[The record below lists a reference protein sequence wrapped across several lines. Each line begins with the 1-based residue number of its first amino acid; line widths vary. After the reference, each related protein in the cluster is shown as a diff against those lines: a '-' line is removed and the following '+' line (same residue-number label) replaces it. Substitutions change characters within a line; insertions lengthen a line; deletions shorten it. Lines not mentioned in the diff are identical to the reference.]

1 MKTTSFVF
9 HHSSF
14 RLGNRFLTSPPDVNL
29 PRTLG
34 TLLLQTL
41 LQKGPALVMWILLL
55 ALAAPG
61 LLAQVDQGSITG
73 TVTDSSGAI
82 LAGATVTATN
92 VDTGL
97 TFSRTTNG
105 AGEYT
110 FTPLKIG
117 NYTLKVSAPGFEPL
131 ERSNIRVDVSD
142 HVGLNMKLKPGNVS
156 QTVEVTSEAPLQTED
171 ASTGQVFT
179 TSQLEDLPL
188 LDRNYLFLAQLT
200 TGVNAPNQGN
210 TQTSG
215 SGGFTSNGSRVSQNN
230 FILDGV
236 DNNSNLQD
244 FLNGATYA
252 VRPPPEA
259 LEEFKVQSSNYSAE
273 LGRST
278 GAAVNASIKAG
289 TNTVHG
295 SLWEYLRNDR
305 LTALNYNFNAPTP
318 ETSTAYHE
326 NIFGATLG
334 GPILKDK
341 LFIFADAQGTRINVY
356 QPQQTNLTVPT
367 ASVRTGDF
375 SQYLNPALTN
385 GNNAITLYKV
395 GGNVTPNIGGTEAGK
410 DPTRYLTCPSAT
422 PVYATAIPGQNV
434 ICPDSVDAVAK
445 TILNLFPLPNQG
457 VAGQVVQN
465 YTAPATASQ
474 NNTTQYDVR
483 VDYNFSSKDQ
493 AFGRYSYAN
502 NPSIYT
508 PPLGVLD
515 GGGYGS
521 DGSDTN
527 YAKSGLFSET
537 HFFSP
542 NLVNEFRVGYNFLH
556 ASYLSAGAQTDLA
569 AKYGLGGIPF
579 GPSLGGFPDLDFNGG
594 GSNFGIG
601 IPGYE
606 PSDEKQDVIEF
617 IDNVSKTWG
626 RHSFTIGT
634 NIQHTRFYG
643 LQSANSTGYQGFKGT
658 YTSDP
663 GDTSG
668 AITGAGLADFALDLE
683 NYAGLNST
691 TSVTD
696 LRWYNAAYIQD
707 DWKIRPNLT
716 LNLGLRWEYTQP
728 FIELHD
734 NQANFDGNFAG
745 MNQGSGTF
753 LMPKSQSSYPIPAFL
768 STDFAKDNITI
779 QYSPNRSLVNPD
791 HHEFAPRLG
800 FAYQP
805 TARTVLRGGFGF
817 FYGGQENIG
826 LGLNLYNNP
835 PFFLSSYY
843 QPTPNQCYNTVATGV
858 VCPTNGQTLETG
870 FGAAATSNAG
880 LEANAQL
887 PTLFGQD
894 QNAKSTYTE
903 SYNLSIQQSLTSTIS
918 FTLGYQGNVTRHLRV
933 SYAANTYPGV
943 VPAEGNS
950 QFYQPFYDFGNI
962 VEVTNEGEAAY
973 DSLQAK
979 LEKRFSHGL
988 SFLAGYSWSH
998 SLDDAVQPIQGT
1010 DGGEAG
1016 NPAFLGLKFEYGAS
1030 VTDVRNRFTFSP
1042 QYELP
1047 FGKGKQFLNHGGV
1060 VDGLVGGWKAT
1071 AIFQAQTGTP
1081 IALPQRFRVGDPF
1094 GAGGTPNP
1102 VTQPNQECATQ
1113 VKTLAHWFNPCAF
1126 SQAPTAYAT
1135 VADYDAAVAAG
1146 GNAVLLSQ
1154 AGTLPYGQR
1163 GRLTVAGPGF
1173 NRLDM
1178 SLFKS
1183 FKLPYHE
1190 AAFELRAD
1198 AINVMNTPS
1207 FGDPNN
1213 SITGG
1218 SAGQITST
1226 RFNGLLPDARVI
1238 QVAGRLT
1245 F

>member
-1 MKTTSFVF
+1 MTLIENPPS
-9 HHSSF
+9 
-14 RLGNRFLTSPPDVNL
+14 RPALGNRLLKPQEHSTPSAPVRLLRSLLRKSLGCTMAFFLLTFVSQ
-29 PRTLG
+29 G
-34 TLLLQTL
+34 
-41 LQKGPALVMWILLL
+41 AF
-55 ALAAPG
+55 
-61 LLAQVDQGSITG
+61 AQLDQGSITG
-73 TVTDSSGAI
+73 TITDSSGANI
-82 LAGATVTATN
+82 AGATVTLTN
-92 VDTGL
+92 VNTGL

-117 NYTLKVSAPGFEPL
+117 DYKLKVSAPGFESV
-131 ERSNIRVDVSD
+131 ERTNLRVDVSD
-142 HVGLNMKLKPGNVS
+142 QIGLNLKLKPGNVT
-156 QTVEVTSEAPLQTED
+156 QTVEVSAEAQLQIED

-179 TSQLEDLPL
+179 TSQLEDLPI
-188 LDRNYLFLAQLT
+188 LDRNYLFLAELT

-215 SGGFTSNGSRVSQNN
+215 SGAFSSNGSRASQNN

-236 DNNSNLQD
+236 DNNSNMQD

-318 ETSTAYHE
+318 EPSTAYHE

-334 GPILKDK
+334 GPILRDK
-341 LFIFADAQGTRINVY
+341 LFIFADGQGTRVSIY

-367 ASVRTGDF
+367 AAVRTGDF
-375 SQYLNPALTN
+375 SQYLNPDLTN
-385 GNNAITLYKV
+385 GNNAITLYKT

-410 DPTRYLTCPSAT
+410 DPARYLTCPSAT
-422 PVYATAIPGQNV
+422 PVYATAIQGQNV
-434 ICPDSVDAVAK
+434 ICPENVNAVAK

-457 VAGQVVQN
+457 VSGQVVQN

-483 VDYNFSSKDQ
+483 VDYNLSSKDQ
-493 AFGRYSYAN
+493 AFGRYSYSN

-515 GGGYGS
+515 GGNFGS

-542 NLVNEFRVGYNFLH
+542 GLVNEFRVGYNYLH
-556 ASYLSAGAQTDLA
+556 ASYLSAGAQTNVA

-579 GPSLGGFPDLDFNGG
+579 GPGLGGFPTIYFNGG

-601 IPGYE
+601 IPSYE
-606 PSDEKQDVIEF
+606 PSDEKQNVIEF
-617 IDNVSKTWG
+617 IDNVKKTWSK
-626 RHSFTIGT
+626 HNFTVGA

-643 LQSANSTGYQGFKGT
+643 LQSPDSTGYQGFKGT

-668 AITGAGLADFALDLE
+668 AITGAGLADFALDQE
-683 NYAGLNST
+683 NYAQLNST
-691 TSVTD
+691 TPVTD
-696 LRWYNAAYIQD
+696 LRWYNAAYFQD
-707 DWKIRPNLT
+707 DWKVLPNLT

-728 FIELHD
+728 FVELHD
-734 NQANFDGNFAG
+734 FQANFKGDYAG
-745 MNQGSGTF
+745 MNQGSGVF
-753 LMPKSQSSYPIPAFL
+753 LMPKSQTSYPIPAFL

-779 QYSPNRSLVNPD
+779 QYSSNRTLVNPD
-791 HHEFAPRLG
+791 HHEFAPRVG
-800 FAYQP
+800 FAYQFSP
-805 TARTVLRGGFGF
+805 RTVLRGGFGL

-835 PFFLSSYY
+835 PFFLTSNFN
-843 QPTPNQCYNTVATGV
+843 PTPNTCYNTVSTGV

-887 PTLFGQD
+887 PTLFEQD

-903 SYNLSIQQSLTSTIS
+903 SYNLSLQQSLTPTIS
-918 FTLGYQGNVTRHLRV
+918 FTLGYQGNVTRHMRV

-943 VPAEGNS
+943 IPAEGIS
-950 QFYQPFYDFGNI
+950 QLYQPFYDFGNI
-962 VEVTNEGEAAY
+962 IRVTNEGEAAY
-973 DSLQAK
+973 NSLQAK
-979 LEKRFSHGL
+979 LDKRFSHGL

-1010 DGGEAG
+1010 DGGQAG

-1030 VTDVRNRFTFSP
+1030 ATDVRNRFTFSP

-1047 FGKGKQFLNHGGV
+1047 FGKGKQFLNHGGL
-1060 VDGLVGGWKAT
+1060 VDGFVGGWKST

-1081 IALPQRFRVGDPF
+1081 IAIPQVFRVGDPF
-1094 GAGGTPNP
+1094 GAGGTPNS
-1102 VTQPNQECATQ
+1102 VTQPNQECAARTRTI
-1113 VKTLAHWFNPCAF
+1113 VHWFNPCAF
-1126 SQAPTAYAT
+1126 AQAPTAYAT
-1135 VADYDAAVAAG
+1135 EADYNAAVAKG

-1154 AGTLPYGQR
+1154 AGTLPFGQR
-1163 GRLTVAGPGF
+1163 GRQTVAGPGF

-1183 FKLPYHE
+1183 FRLPFRE

-1198 AINVMNTPS
+1198 GINVMNTPS

-1213 SITGG
+1213 GITGG
-1218 SAGQITST
+1218 NAGQISST
-1226 RFNGLLPDARVI
+1226 RFSGLLPDARVI

>member
-1 MKTTSFVF
+1 MRFQARICCMIMKLSLVLGLVSGFTTGRQV
-9 HHSSF
+9 
-14 RLGNRFLTSPPDVNL
+14 
-29 PRTLG
+29 
-34 TLLLQTL
+34 
-41 LQKGPALVMWILLL
+41 
-55 ALAAPG
+55 
-61 LLAQVDQGSITG
+61 LAQVDQGAITG
-73 TVTDSSGAI
+73 TITDTAGGAI
-82 LAGATVTATN
+82 KGASATLVSQDTNLSFTQATDGSGSYRFSPIKIGRYTLTVTA
-92 VDTGL
+92 
-97 TFSRTTNG
+97 
-105 AGEYT
+105 
-110 FTPLKIG
+110 
-117 NYTLKVSAPGFEPL
+117 PGFAPYTQE
-131 ERSNIRVDVSD
+131 NIRVNVSD
-142 HVGLNMKLKPGNVS
+142 VVGLRISLKAGGANESV
-156 QTVEVTSEAPLQTED
+156 TVTADPELQVED
-171 ASTGQVFT
+171 GSTGQVFT
-179 TSQLEDLPL
+179 TSQLEDLPI

-200 TGVNAPNQGN
+200 TGVAAPNQGN

-215 SGGFTSNGSRVSQNN
+215 SGAFSSNGSRVSQNN

-236 DNNSNLQD
+236 DNNSNMQD

-259 LEEFKVQSSNYSAE
+259 LAEFKVQTSNYSAE

-289 TNTVHG
+289 TNTIHG

-318 ETSTAYHE
+318 EPNTSYHE

-334 GPILKDK
+334 GPILKNK
-341 LFIFADAQGTRINVY
+341 LFIFGDAQGTRVNIY
-356 QPQQTNLTVPT
+356 QPEQTNLTVPT
-367 ASVRTGDF
+367 AAVRTGDF

-385 GNNAITLYKV
+385 GNGAITLYLP
-395 GGNVTPNIGGTEAGK
+395 GGNVTPSIGAAETSK
-410 DPTRYLTCPSAT
+410 DPARYLTCPGST
-422 PVYATAIPGQNV
+422 PVFATAIPGQNV
-434 ICPDSVDAVAK
+434 ICPANLDSVAK
-445 TILNLFPLPNQG
+445 TVLNLFPLPNQG

-493 AFGRYSYAN
+493 MFGRYSYSN
-502 NPSIYT
+502 NPSVFT

-515 GGGYGS
+515 GGNYGS

-537 HFFSP
+537 HFFST
-542 NLVNEFRVGYNFLH
+542 NFSNEFRVGYNFLS
-556 ASYLSAGAQTDLA
+556 ASYLPQGAQTNVA
-569 AKYGLGGIPF
+569 AQYGLGGIPF
-579 GPSLGGFPDLDFNGG
+579 GPNLGGFPDLDFNGG

-606 PSDEKQDVIEF
+606 PSAEKQNVIEF
-617 IDNVSKTWG
+617 IDNVSKVWG
-626 RHSFTIGT
+626 KHSLTIGT

-663 GDTSG
+663 GDVTG
-668 AITGAGLADFALDLE
+668 AITGAGLADFELDME

-691 TSVTD
+691 TPVTD
-696 LRWYNAAYIQD
+696 LRWYDAAYVQD
-707 DWKIRPNLT
+707 DWKVRPNLT
-716 LNLGLRWEYTQP
+716 LNLGLRWEFTQP
-728 FIELHD
+728 FEELHD
-734 NQANFDGNFAG
+734 FQANFVGNFAG

-753 LMPKSQSSYPIPAFL
+753 YLPQSQSSYPIPAFL
-768 STDFAKDNITI
+768 ATDFANDNITI
-779 QYSPNRSLVNPD
+779 KYISNRSLVNPVY
-791 HHEFAPRLG
+791 HEFAPRLG

-805 TARTVLRGGFGF
+805 DTTMVIRGGFGF

-835 PFFLSSYY
+835 PFFLTSYY

-870 FGAAATSNAG
+870 FGAAATSNTA

-887 PTLFGQD
+887 PSLYGQAQD
-894 QNAKSTYTE
+894 AKSTYTE
-903 SYNLSIQQSLTSTIS
+903 AYNLSMQQSLTPTLS

-933 SYAANTYPGV
+933 SYGANQYPGV
-943 VPAEGNS
+943 IPYGANS
-950 QFYQPFYDFGNI
+950 QLYQPFYDFGNI
-962 VEVTNEGEAAY
+962 VEVTNEGDANY
-973 DSLQAK
+973 NSLQAK
-979 LEKRFSHGL
+979 LEKRFSRGL

-1030 VTDVRNRFTFSP
+1030 ANDVRNRFTFSP

-1047 FGKGKQFLNHGGV
+1047 FGKGKQFLNHGGLMDEV
-1060 VDGLVGGWKAT
+1060 IGGWKTT
-1071 AIFQAQTGTP
+1071 AIFQVQTGTP
-1081 IALPQRFRVGDPF
+1081 IALPQLFRVGDPF
-1094 GAGGTPNP
+1094 AAGGTPNP
-1102 VTQPNQECATQ
+1102 VTQPNQTCAPQTRTIQ
-1113 VKTLAHWFNPCAF
+1113 HWFNPCAF
-1126 SQAPTAYAT
+1126 AQAPTAYAT
-1135 VADYDAAVAAG
+1135 EADYNAAVAAG

-1163 GRLTVAGPGF
+1163 GRLTVTGPGF

-1183 FKLPYHE
+1183 FKLPFHE

-1198 AINVMNTPS
+1198 GINVMNTPS
-1207 FGDPNN
+1207 FADPNN
-1213 SITGG
+1213 GITGG

-1226 RFNGLLPDARVI
+1226 RFSGLLPNARVI
-1238 QVAGRLT
+1238 QVAGR
-1245 F
+1245 FNF

>member
-1 MKTTSFVF
+1 MTLIENPPS
-9 HHSSF
+9 
-14 RLGNRFLTSPPDVNL
+14 RPALGNRLLKPQEHSTPSAPVRLLRSLLRKSLGCTMAFFLLTFVSQ
-29 PRTLG
+29 G
-34 TLLLQTL
+34 
-41 LQKGPALVMWILLL
+41 AF
-55 ALAAPG
+55 
-61 LLAQVDQGSITG
+61 AQLDQGSITG
-73 TVTDSSGAI
+73 TITDSSGANI
-82 LAGATVTATN
+82 AGATVTLTN
-92 VDTGL
+92 VNTGL

-117 NYTLKVSAPGFEPL
+117 DYKLKVSAPGFESV
-131 ERSNIRVDVSD
+131 ERTNLRVDVSD
-142 HVGLNMKLKPGNVS
+142 QIGLNLKLKPGNVT
-156 QTVEVTSEAPLQTED
+156 QTVEVSAEAQLQIED

-179 TSQLEDLPL
+179 TSQLEDLPI

-215 SGGFTSNGSRVSQNN
+215 SGAFSSNGSRASQNN

-236 DNNSNLQD
+236 DNNSNMQD

-318 ETSTAYHE
+318 EPSTAYHE

-334 GPILKDK
+334 GPILRDK
-341 LFIFADAQGTRINVY
+341 LFIFADGQGTRVSIY

-367 ASVRTGDF
+367 AAVRTGDF
-375 SQYLNPALTN
+375 SQYLNPDLTN
-385 GNNAITLYKV
+385 GNNAITLYKT

-410 DPTRYLTCPSAT
+410 DPARYLTCPSAT
-422 PVYATAIPGQNV
+422 PVYATAIQGQNV
-434 ICPDSVDAVAK
+434 ICPENVNAVAK

-457 VAGQVVQN
+457 VSGQVVQN

-483 VDYNFSSKDQ
+483 VDYNLSSKDQ
-493 AFGRYSYAN
+493 AFGRYSYSN

-515 GGGYGS
+515 GGNFGS

-542 NLVNEFRVGYNFLH
+542 GLVNEFRVGYNYLH
-556 ASYLSAGAQTDLA
+556 ASYLSAGAQTNVA

-579 GPSLGGFPDLDFNGG
+579 GPGLGGFPTIYFNGG

-601 IPGYE
+601 IPSYE
-606 PSDEKQDVIEF
+606 PSDEKQNVIEF
-617 IDNVSKTWG
+617 IDNVKKTWSK
-626 RHSFTIGT
+626 HNFTVGA

-643 LQSANSTGYQGFKGT
+643 LQSPDSTGYQGFKGT

-668 AITGAGLADFALDLE
+668 AITGAGLADFALDQE
-683 NYAGLNST
+683 NYAQLNST
-691 TSVTD
+691 TPVTD
-696 LRWYNAAYIQD
+696 LRWYNAAYFQD
-707 DWKIRPNLT
+707 DWKVLPNLT

-728 FIELHD
+728 FVELHD
-734 NQANFDGNFAG
+734 FQANFKGDYAG
-745 MNQGSGTF
+745 MNQGSGVF
-753 LMPKSQSSYPIPAFL
+753 LMPKSQTSYPIPAFL

-779 QYSPNRSLVNPD
+779 QYSSNRTLVNPD
-791 HHEFAPRLG
+791 HHEFAPRVG
-800 FAYQP
+800 FAYQFSP
-805 TARTVLRGGFGF
+805 RTVLRGGFGL

-835 PFFLSSYY
+835 PFFLTSNFN
-843 QPTPNQCYNTVATGV
+843 PTPNTCYNTVSTGV

-887 PTLFGQD
+887 PTLFEQD

-903 SYNLSIQQSLTSTIS
+903 SYNLSLQQSLTPTIS
-918 FTLGYQGNVTRHLRV
+918 FTLGYQGNVTRHMRV

-943 VPAEGNS
+943 IPAEGIS
-950 QFYQPFYDFGNI
+950 QLYQPFYDFGNI
-962 VEVTNEGEAAY
+962 IRVTNEGEAAY
-973 DSLQAK
+973 NSLQAK
-979 LEKRFSHGL
+979 LDKRFSHGL

-1010 DGGEAG
+1010 DGGQAG

-1030 VTDVRNRFTFSP
+1030 ATDVRNRFTFSP

-1047 FGKGKQFLNHGGV
+1047 FGKGKQFLNHGGL
-1060 VDGLVGGWKAT
+1060 VDGFVGGWKST

-1081 IALPQRFRVGDPF
+1081 IAIPQVFRVGDPF
-1094 GAGGTPNP
+1094 GAGGTPNS
-1102 VTQPNQECATQ
+1102 VTQPNQECAARTRTI
-1113 VKTLAHWFNPCAF
+1113 VHWFNPCAF
-1126 SQAPTAYAT
+1126 AQAPTAYAT
-1135 VADYDAAVAAG
+1135 EADYNAAVAKG

-1154 AGTLPYGQR
+1154 AGTLPFGQR
-1163 GRLTVAGPGF
+1163 GRQTVAGPGF

-1183 FKLPYHE
+1183 FRLPFRE

-1198 AINVMNTPS
+1198 GINVMNTPS

-1213 SITGG
+1213 GITGG
-1218 SAGQITST
+1218 NAGQISST
-1226 RFNGLLPDARVI
+1226 RFSGLLPDARVI

>member
-1 MKTTSFVF
+1 MKTTFIR
-9 HHSSF
+9 F
-14 RLGNRFLTSPPDVNL
+14 RHPSVSPGNRLPALPPDRNL
-29 PRTLG
+29 PRARATQ
-34 TLLLQTL
+34 LLQTL
-41 LQKGPALVMWILLL
+41 LQKGSALVMGILLL
-55 ALAAPG
+55 TLAAPG

-73 TVTDSSGAI
+73 TVTDASGAI

-117 NYTLKVSAPGFEPL
+117 NYTLKASAPGFESL
-131 ERSNIRVDVSD
+131 EQSHIRVDVSG
-142 HVGLNMKLKPGNVS
+142 HVGLNFKLKPGNVS
-156 QTVEVTSEAPLQTED
+156 QTVQVTSEAPLQTED

-179 TSQLEDLPL
+179 TSQLEDLPI

-215 SGGFTSNGSRVSQNN
+215 SGGFSSNGSRVSQNN

-236 DNNSNLQD
+236 DNNSNMQD

-259 LEEFKVQSSNYSAE
+259 LEEFKVVSSNYSAE

-295 SLWEYLRNDR
+295 ALWEYFRSDR
-305 LTALNYNFNAPTP
+305 LAALNYNFNAPTP
-318 ETSTAYHE
+318 ELSTAYHS

-341 LFIFADAQGTRINVY
+341 LFFFADAQGTRINIY

-367 ASVRTGDF
+367 AAVRTGDF

-385 GNNAITLYKV
+385 GNGSITLYKT
-395 GGNVTPNIGGTEAGK
+395 GGNVTPTIGEGETGK
-410 DPTRYLTCPSAT
+410 DPNRYLTCPSAT
-422 PVYATAIPGQNV
+422 PAYATAIPGQNV
-434 ICPDSVDAVAK
+434 VCPGSVNAVA
-445 TILNLFPLPNQG
+445 TTVLNLFPLPNQG

-474 NNTTQYDVR
+474 NNTTQYDAR
-483 VDYNFSSKDQ
+483 VDYNLSSKDQ
-493 AFGRYSYAN
+493 AFGRYSYSN

-542 NLVNEFRVGYNFLH
+542 NLVNEFRVGFNYLH
-556 ASYLSAGAQTDLA
+556 ASYLPAGAQTDIA
-569 AKYGLGGIPF
+569 AQYGLGGIPF
-579 GPSLGGFPDLDFNGG
+579 GPGLGGFPTIYFNGG

-601 IPGYE
+601 IPSYE
-606 PSDEKQDVIEF
+606 PSDEKQNVIEF
-617 IDNVSKTWG
+617 IDNVTRTW
-626 RHSFTIGT
+626 RKHTFTVGA

-643 LQSANSTGYQGFKGT
+643 LQSPNSTGYQGFKGT

-668 AITGAGLADFALDLE
+668 AITGAGLADFVLDQE
-683 NYAGLNST
+683 NYATLNST
-691 TSVTD
+691 TPVTD
-696 LRWYNAAYIQD
+696 LRWYNAAYFQD

-728 FIELHD
+728 FVELHD
-734 NQANFDGNFAG
+734 YQANFKGDYAG

-768 STDFAKDNITI
+768 ATDFANDNITI
-779 QYSPNRSLVNPD
+779 QYTSNRSLVNPD
-791 HHEFAPRLG
+791 HHEFAPRIG

-805 TARTVLRGGFGF
+805 SARTVLRGGFGL

-835 PFFLSSYY
+835 PFFLTSSIN
-843 QPTPNQCYNTVATGV
+843 PVPNQCYNTAATGV

-887 PTLFGQD
+887 PTLFEQD

-903 SYNLSIQQSLTSTIS
+903 SYNLSVQQTLTPTIS

-943 VPAEGNS
+943 IPYGANS
-950 QFYQPFYDFGNI
+950 QLYQPFYDFGNI
-962 VEVTNEGEAAY
+962 IRVTNEGEAGY
-973 DSLQAK
+973 NSLQAK
-979 LEKRFSHGL
+979 LDKRFSHGL

-1010 DGGEAG
+1010 DGGQAG

-1030 VTDVRNRFTFSP
+1030 ATDVRNRFTFSP

-1047 FGKGKQFLNHGGV
+1047 FGKGKQFLNHGGL
-1060 VDGLVGGWKAT
+1060 VDGLAGGWKAT

-1081 IALPQRFRVGDPF
+1081 IAFPGRFLVGNPF
-1094 GAGGTPNP
+1094 GAGGTPNSI
-1102 VTQPNQECATQ
+1102 TQPNQECATR
-1113 VKTLAHWFNPCAF
+1113 VKTIAHWFNPCAF
-1126 SQAPTAYAT
+1126 SQAPTAYLT
-1135 VADYDAAVAAG
+1135 AVPAG
-1146 GNAVLLSQ
+1146 ANGVLLSQ

-1183 FKLPYHE
+1183 FKLPYRE

-1198 AINVMNTPS
+1198 GINVMNTPS

-1218 SAGQITST
+1218 SAGQISST
-1226 RFNGLLPDARVI
+1226 RFSSLLPNARVI

>member
-1 MKTTSFVF
+1 MKTTTIGFLHTSAT
-9 HHSSF
+9 S
-14 RLGNRFLTSPPDVNL
+14 RNRFLSSHPSRSLVCSA
-29 PRTLG
+29 R
-34 TLLLQTL
+34 LLRSL
-41 LQKGPALVMWILLL
+41 LQKGSAIAMGILLL
-55 ALAAPG
+55 AFAAQG
-61 LLAQVDQGSITG
+61 ALAQVDQGSITG
-73 TVTDSSGAI
+73 TITDSSGAI
-82 LAGATVTATN
+82 IPGATVTATN

-97 TFSRTTNG
+97 TFSRSTNG

-110 FTPLKIG
+110 FNPLKIG
-117 NYTLKVSAPGFEPL
+117 NYTLKVSAPGFESV

-142 HVGLNMKLKPGNVS
+142 RVGLNLKLKPGNVS

-188 LDRNYLFLAQLT
+188 LDRNYLFLATLT

-215 SGGFTSNGSRVSQNN
+215 SGGFSSNGSRVSQNN

-236 DNNSNLQD
+236 DNNSNMQD

-259 LEEFKVQSSNYSAE
+259 LAEFKVASSNYSAE

-289 TNTVHG
+289 TNAIHG
-295 SLWEYLRNDR
+295 ALWEYLRNDR

-318 ETSTAYHE
+318 EPNTAYHS

-341 LFIFADAQGTRINVY
+341 LFVFADGQATRVNIY

-367 ASVRTGDF
+367 AAERTGDF
-375 SQYLNPALTN
+375 SQYLDPALTN
-385 GNNAITLYKV
+385 GHGSITLYKP
-395 GGNVTPNIGGTEAGK
+395 GGNVTPTIGGGETGK
-410 DPTRYLTCPSAT
+410 DPSRYLTCPSVTA
-422 PVYATAIPGQNV
+422 VYATAISGQNV
-434 ICPDSVDAVAK
+434 ICPGNIDSVATTV
-445 TILNLFPLPNQG
+445 LNLFPLPNQG
-457 VAGQVVQN
+457 VAGQIAQN

-474 NNTTQYDVR
+474 NNTAQYDVR

-493 AFGRYSYAN
+493 AFWRFSYSN
-502 NPSIYT
+502 NPSVYT

-527 YAKSGLFSET
+527 LAKSGLFSET

-542 NLVNEFRVGYNFLH
+542 NLVNEFRIGYNYLH
-556 ASYLSAGAQTDLA
+556 ASYLPAGAQTDVA

-579 GPSLGGFPDLDFNGG
+579 GPSLGGFPDIDFNGG
-594 GSNFGIG
+594 INGNNRPYNLGIG

-617 IDNVSKTWG
+617 IDNVSKTW
-626 RHSFTIGT
+626 RKHNFTIGA

-643 LQSANSTGYQGFKGT
+643 LQSPNATGYQGFDGT
-658 YTSDP
+658 YTGDP
-663 GDTSG
+663 GDVSG
-668 AITGAGLADFALDLE
+668 AETGTGFADFELNQE

-691 TSVTD
+691 TPVTD
-696 LRWYNAAYIQD
+696 LRWYNAAYFQD
-707 DWKIRPNLT
+707 DWKILPNLT

-728 FIELHD
+728 FVELHD
-734 NQANFDGNFAG
+734 NQANFAGDFAG

-753 LMPKSQSSYPIPAFL
+753 FIPKSQSSYPIPSFL

-779 QYSPNRSLVNPD
+779 QYTSNRSLVNPD
-791 HHEFAPRLG
+791 RHEFAPRIG

-805 TARTVLRGGFGF
+805 TQRIVIRGGFGF

-835 PFFLSSYY
+835 PFFLTSSIN
-843 QPTPNQCYNTVATGV
+843 PVPNQCYNTAATGV

-870 FGAAATSNAG
+870 FGAAATSNTG

-903 SYNLSIQQSLTSTIS
+903 SYNLSLQQSLTPTIT

-943 VPAEGNS
+943 IPNGANG
-950 QFYQPFYDFGNI
+950 QLYQPFYDFGNI
-962 VEVTNEGEAAY
+962 VEVTNEGEGGY
-973 DSLQAK
+973 NSLQAK
-979 LEKRFSHGL
+979 LDKRFSHGL

-1030 VTDVRNRFTFSP
+1030 NTDVRNRFTFSP

-1047 FGKGKQFLNHGGV
+1047 FGKGKQFLNHGGF
-1060 VDGLVGGWKAT
+1060 VDEFIGGWKTT
-1071 AIFQAQTGTP
+1071 AIFQTQTGTP
-1081 IALPQRFRVGDPF
+1081 IVIPQVFRVGDVF

-1102 VTQPNQECATQ
+1102 ITQPGQECATQ
-1113 VKTLAHWFNPCAF
+1113 VRTIAHWFNPCAF
-1126 SQAPTAYAT
+1126 AQAPTAYLT
-1135 VADYDAAVAAG
+1135 QVPAG
-1146 GNAVLLSQ
+1146 ANGVLLSQ

-1163 GRLTVAGPGF
+1163 GRQTVAGPGF

-1183 FKLPYHE
+1183 FKLPYRE

-1198 AINVMNTPS
+1198 GINVMNTPS
-1207 FGDPNN
+1207 FGDPST

-1218 SAGQITST
+1218 SAASISST
-1226 RFNGLLPDARVI
+1226 RFSGTLPNARVI